1 MSTNL
6 VSDYTEKTSVERSF
20 ALKNSS
26 GAEKNKGRM
35 LELMK
40 SHYQADQQVKY
51 LYLQAEIEALL
62 GQLQT
67 MQKRKTVS

>member
-6 VSDYTEKTSVERSF
+6 VSDYTEKSSVERSF

-26 GAEKNKGRM
+26 GAEKNEGRM
-35 LELMK
+35 LQLMK

-51 LYLQAEIEALL
+51 LHLQAEIEALL

>member
-26 GAEKNKGRM
+26 GAEKNEGRM
-35 LELMK
+35 LQLMK

>member
-26 GAEKNKGRM
+26 GAEKNEGRM